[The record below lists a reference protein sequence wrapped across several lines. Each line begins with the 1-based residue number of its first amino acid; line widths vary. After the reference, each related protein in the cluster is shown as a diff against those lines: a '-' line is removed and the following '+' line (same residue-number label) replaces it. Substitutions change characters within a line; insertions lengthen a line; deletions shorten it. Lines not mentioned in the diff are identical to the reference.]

1 MALAAALLALFP
13 FSGKADYSG
22 CEACHAP
29 SVGTC
34 NGCHAHGTH
43 SSQAMNDINIA
54 GTTDAASYSPAATVT
69 ITVGGGW
76 QGGWVRVLLLDEN
89 LSELARSTC
98 PGGKG
103 GCTTSVF
110 PVTLTAPAPSS
121 SGSHTWAVAWYGNQ
135 SDMSGASFGKG
146 TSSTLKV
153 GYFTRIRTI
162 PTTAT
167 RPWRSRP
174 SRSLRPGALP
184 KRPAGHRAG
193 VAAAGGARRGSQGS
207 PPSSSCSVGSFAAL
221 REVAGQA
228 RAGSPAHSFS
238 KEGPA
243 MPLLQV
249 AKASAGAGVRYSR
262 PRSRRSPSR
271 MVIGCGGQPGM

>member
-153 GYFTRIRTI
+153 GYFTPDPNNPNHGYQTV
-162 PTTAT
+162 
-167 RPWRSRP
+167 
-174 SRSLRPGALP
+174 ALP
-184 KRPAGHRAG
+184 SFT
-193 VAAAGGARRGSQGS
+193 VSAAGS
-207 PPSSSCSVGSFAAL
+207 PPEASGGASGGGCGS
-221 REVAGQA
+221 G
-228 RAGSPAHSFS
+228 GS
-238 KEGPA
+238 
-243 MPLLQV
+243 
-249 AKASAGAGVRYSR
+249 SAGFTGLAAFLFLLGWFLRR
-262 PRSRRSPSR
+262 FARSRGASE
-271 MVIGCGGQPGM
+271 GGESCA